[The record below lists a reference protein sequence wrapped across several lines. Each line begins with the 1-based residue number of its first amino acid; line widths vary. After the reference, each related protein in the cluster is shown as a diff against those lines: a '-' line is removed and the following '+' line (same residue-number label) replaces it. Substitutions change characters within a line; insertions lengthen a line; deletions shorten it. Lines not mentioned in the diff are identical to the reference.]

1 MDDLALLTEMADRT
15 PLPTET
21 DLAPARD
28 RLLTAIAAEPEMRT
42 RTRRRRFLISGA
54 AVVGLAAAITAVV
67 SLGGL
72 EPVGVAPPEAR
83 AAVVLR
89 EAAAAAR
96 AQPFVAPR
104 PDQFLYVKSQDALGV
119 RESWRSVDGTQ
130 NGLAEQGGVREV
142 LGACPVGET
151 DCDPAYLP
159 DLPTDKEGMA
169 EYLRGGMSG
178 VPSDTNYVGKTAL
191 ALFGKILKPE
201 ARAALFEAV
210 ADFEGLTVDE
220 HAVDPAGR
228 SGIGISWS
236 SNGWSG
242 SFVLDAT
249 TYEYLGMP
257 HESARLVTGVVDA
270 IGQRP

>member
-1 MDDLALLTEMADRT
+1 MDDLALLTDLADRT
-15 PLPTET
+15 PLPTTT

-28 RLLTAIAAEPEMRT
+28 RLMTAIATEPAVRPRT
-42 RTRRRRFLISGA
+42 RRRFLISGA

-83 AAVVLR
+83 AAEVLR

-96 AQPFVAPR
+96 AQPFAEPR
-104 PDQFLYVKSQDALGV
+104 PDQFLYQKSQDVTGTVL
-119 RESWRSVDGTQ
+119 ESWRSIDDTRE
-130 NGLAEQGGVREV
+130 GLLEHSGIREV

-151 DCDPAYLP
+151 ECDPAYLP

-169 EYLRGGMSG
+169 EYLRSGMSG
-178 VPSDTNYVGKTAL
+178 EPSDTNYVGKTAL

-210 ADFEGLTVDE
+210 SDFEGLTVDE

-228 SGIGISWS
+228 PGIGISWS
-236 SNGWSG
+236 ANGWAG

-257 HESARLVTGVVDA
+257 ENSAQLATGVVDA
-270 IGQRP
+270 VGERP